1 MLKYSGP
8 ADLNLEK
15 NLQKK
20 NSEILKENKTNLA
33 LNFCFA
39 VGQSVV
45 ISKRSKPQN

>member
-1 MLKYSGP
+1 MLKYSEP

-33 LNFCFA
+33 LNFYFC
-39 VGQSVV
+39 QSVE